1 VADASALTPYVILIL
16 VAAGLWF
23 VGALLFGAIDEEDGA
38 TDGGRNA
45 LEEAQAGWQL
55 LGEVPGFRR
64 FIIARALLLTVTLSV
79 PFYALDAKALTDG
92 AIAGL
97 GVFVIAASLAQVLSS
112 PFWGRFSD
120 QSSRTVMM
128 IGAGMAVVAG
138 ILALLFGTL
147 PQGWQSA
154 YLYAIIFLLIG
165 FARAGVRL
173 GRKTYLVDGAPA
185 DDRPLY
191 VALSNTIIGVLYLA
205 GSGFGLLASALGLNA
220 LIAVFVVLA
229 ALGMLASWRL
239 PEADEMVAF
248 RRSS

>member
-1 VADASALTPYVILIL
+1 
-16 VAAGLWF
+16 
-23 VGALLFGAIDEEDGA
+23 LFFAAIDEKDGA
-38 TDGGRNA
+38 TEGGRNA
-45 LEEAQAGWQL
+45 LEEAQAGWKL
-55 LGEVPGFRR
+55 LEEVPGFRR
-64 FIIARALLLTVTLSV
+64 FILTRALLLTVTLSV
-79 PFYALDAKALTDG
+79 PFYALDAKAVTEG

-120 QSSRTVMM
+120 RSSRTVMM
-128 IGAGMAVVAG
+128 IGSGMAVVAG

-147 PQGWQSA
+147 PPGWQSA
-154 YLYAIIFLLIG
+154 YLYAVIFLLIG

-191 VALSNTIIGVLYLA
+191 VALSNTIIGILYLV
-205 GSGFGLLASALGLNA
+205 GSGFGLIADFFSLDL

-229 ALGMLASWRL
+229 ALAMVASWRL
-239 PEADEMVAF
+239 PEADQMVAF
-248 RRSS
+248 KRSS